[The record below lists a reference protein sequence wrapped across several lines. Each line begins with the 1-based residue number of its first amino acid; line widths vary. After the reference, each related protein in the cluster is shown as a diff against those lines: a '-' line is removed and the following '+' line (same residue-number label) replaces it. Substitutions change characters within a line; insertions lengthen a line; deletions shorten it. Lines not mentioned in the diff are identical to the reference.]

1 MPQQVGTLRQLE
13 GRGIPPMLNQP
24 RKRPV
29 WPFVLMGSVLG
40 LAALAAVGTWVY
52 GAYSMSDPATTI
64 LAGIRIDGSRVSVK
78 MPNCPSDKVKMVE
91 VYDSDSEKLLWRAN
105 SPKTSEGKRG
115 AITLWNADDFL
126 KTSSGAQPKT
136 LPANL
141 DISVTFAGVEDGTGD
156 VFTSARSRQR
166 MSPMGSTGP
175 ATVPEPPHR
184 STPNST
190 ATTAAKK
197 QEKQLLSGKRAAL
210 TRTNQEGAAPRAA
223 PSPVLR

>member
-1 MPQQVGTLRQLE
+1 
-13 GRGIPPMLNQP
+13 MLNQP

-64 LAGIRIDGSRVSVK
+64 LAGMAS
-78 MPNCPSDKVKMVE
+78 
-91 VYDSDSEKLLWRAN
+91 

-115 AITLWNADDFL
+115 VITLWNADDFL

-156 VFTSARSRQR
+156 VFNVRKVKAAHVPNGQYWTRDGSR
-166 MSPMGSTGP
+166 
-175 ATVPEPPHR
+175 
-184 STPNST
+184 T
-190 ATTAAKK
+190 AVQIDA
-197 QEKQLLSGKRAAL
+197 QLNCHDS
-210 TRTNQEGAAPRAA
+210 N
-223 PSPVLR
+223 